1 MSKKKSPLAS
11 ENTRVESTENSDVEF
26 SENSKEIKNSFKE
39 RFKKIVSSILNYP
52 TQFLISTYI
61 FVHSG
66 FTMSYLFD
74 GNVLY
79 NSFEY
84 SSLKYVSDDSKLIGF
99 ITSLF
104 LLLVFRLYYTVK
116 LKSILIYSLF
126 FNFGSMLL
134 FVLGRSI
141 AMAGY

>member
-1 MSKKKSPLAS
+1 MKSKKSILAP
-11 ENTRVESTENSDVEF
+11 ENTRVESNDNNEPEF
-26 SENSKEIKNSFKE
+26 AENSKKMKISFKE
-39 RFKKIVSSILNYP
+39 RLRKIVLNILNYP

-74 GNVLY
+74 GNFLFGRY
-79 NSFEY
+79 EY
-84 SSLKYVSDDSKLIGF
+84 LDLDYISEDSVFIGF
-99 ITSLF
+99 LTALF
-104 LLLVFRLYYTVK
+104 LFLVFRFYYSIK

-141 AMAGY
+141 AMTG

>member
-1 MSKKKSPLAS
+1 MKNKKSILAP
-11 ENTRVESTENSDVEF
+11 ENTRVENNDNNDPEF
-26 SENSKEIKNSFKE
+26 AENSKKMKISFKE
-39 RFKKIVSSILNYP
+39 RLRKIVSNILNYP

-74 GNVLY
+74 GNFLFGRY
-79 NSFEY
+79 EY
-84 SSLKYVSDDSKLIGF
+84 LDLDYISEDSVFIGF
-99 ITSLF
+99 FTALF
-104 LLLVFRLYYTVK
+104 LFLVFRFYYSVK

-141 AMAGY
+141 TITG

>member
-1 MSKKKSPLAS
+1 MKSKKTILAP
-11 ENTRVESTENSDVEF
+11 ENTRVESNDNNDPKFE
-26 SENSKEIKNSFKE
+26 ENSKKMKISFKE
-39 RFKKIVSSILNYP
+39 RLRKIVLNILNYP

-74 GNVLY
+74 GNFLFGRY
-79 NSFEY
+79 EY
-84 SSLKYVSDDSKLIGF
+84 LDLDYISEDSVFIGF
-99 ITSLF
+99 LTALF
-104 LLLVFRLYYTVK
+104 LFLVFRFYYSVK

-141 AMAGY
+141 AMTG

>member
-1 MSKKKSPLAS
+1 MKSKKTILAP
-11 ENTRVESTENSDVEF
+11 ENTRVESNDNNDPKFE
-26 SENSKEIKNSFKE
+26 ENSKKMKISFKE
-39 RFKKIVSSILNYP
+39 RLRKIVLNILNYP

-74 GNVLY
+74 GNFLVGRY
-79 NSFEY
+79 EY
-84 SSLKYVSDDSKLIGF
+84 LDLDYISEDSVFIGF
-99 ITSLF
+99 LTALF
-104 LLLVFRLYYTVK
+104 LFLVFRFYYSVK

-141 AMAGY
+141 AMTG

>member
-1 MSKKKSPLAS
+1 MKNKKSILAP
-11 ENTRVESTENSDVEF
+11 ENTRAESTNKSDVEF
-26 SENSKEIKNSFKE
+26 SENSKKMKISFKE
-39 RFKKIVSSILNYP
+39 RLRKIVSNILNYP
-52 TQFLISTYI
+52 TQFLIATYI

-74 GNVLY
+74 GNFLFNRY
-79 NSFEY
+79 EY
-84 SSLKYVSDDSKLIGF
+84 LDLDYVSEDSVFIGF
-99 ITSLF
+99 FTALF
-104 LLLVFRLYYTVK
+104 LFLVFRFYYSVK

-141 AMAGY
+141 TITG

>member
-1 MSKKKSPLAS
+1 MKNKKSILAP
-11 ENTRVESTENSDVEF
+11 ENTRVESTNKSDVEF
-26 SENSKEIKNSFKE
+26 SENSKEMKISFKE
-39 RFKKIVSSILNYP
+39 RLRKIVSNILNYP

-74 GNVLY
+74 GNFLY
-79 NSFEY
+79 GGYDYLDLDYITEDTVF
-84 SSLKYVSDDSKLIGF
+84 IGF
-99 ITSLF
+99 FTALF
-104 LLLVFRLYYTVK
+104 LFLVFRFYYSVK

-141 AMAGY
+141 AMTG